1 MPNTVGGP
9 RQHVP
14 YTVPKEKHLPRG
26 AQRTR
31 PLIIFVLVAGA
42 SSIAILGSSKKL
54 ASFSLDIVQAS
65 GPASQENKSEANMN
79 ASPSPVITD
88 EIKIIDSQ
96 GHPRIVMS
104 AKSGNPVIRLL
115 QTNGAPGVEVLL
127 DSTGHP
133 AVKLANPDPKGPTA
147 ALAVDDKGTHV
158 KFDRPGG
165 ASSYLFLNNAGESG
179 VVFVDAKG
187 VRRLNIL
194 VGPENDAK
202 IERFGSD
209 GKPMPQLQP

>member
-1 MPNTVGGP
+1 MPNVLAVHHVTAIARDLRKNVDAHAGG
-9 RQHVP
+9 
-14 YTVPKEKHLPRG
+14 
-26 AQRTR
+26 
-31 PLIIFVLVAGA
+31 LIILILVAASTAIATMGPIKKSTSDQLGA
-42 SSIAILGSSKKL
+42 AMSVG
-54 ASFSLDIVQAS
+54 VV
-65 GPASQENKSEANMN
+65 SQQDKSEENMH

-88 EIKIIDSQ
+88 EIKILDSQ
-96 GHPRIVMS
+96 GHPRILMS

-115 QTNGAPGVEVLL
+115 QINGAPSVEVLL
-127 DSTGHP
+127 DASGHP
-133 AVKLANPDPKGPTA
+133 AVKLANPDLKGPTA

-179 VVFVDAKG
+179 VVFLDANG
-187 VRRLNIL
+187 VRRLNVL

-209 GKPMPQLQP
+209 GKPISQLKP